1 MSLAAKCLAA
11 LLVALAF
18 AITMVGSAVLNDWL
32 FRVATLVMLA
42 VSWNLMANA
51 GLVSLG
57 HSAFWGIGSYATVL
71 SANTLGLPFGVAFVP
86 AVVVGA
92 LLGVLLALTTGRLKG
107 IFFAIATLAL
117 SEGLRVLAL
126 MLPEVTGGAV
136 GLFLIGEARPSLR
149 VLYVTGL
156 VGAIA
161 AVAVAAYLS
170 STRFHYACRGMRA
183 NEAAVQMLGVDPR
196 RYRLGV
202 MAISGAMA
210 STAGAIYAWYGGYL
224 EPDIAF
230 SLHYT
235 ILAQIAPIL
244 GGVHTIVGAVTGS
257 FAIVFLSEGTRI
269 TLGGS
274 EGWSLL
280 VYGLVLVVCI
290 LFMPR
295 GIYGSVLSL
304 VRGGRRTLT
313 RRTAASGKTGLAA
326 APGKAS

>member
-18 AITMVGSAVLNDWL
+18 AVTMVGSAVLNDWL

-136 GLFLIGEARPSLR
+136 TDS
-149 VLYVTGL
+149 
-156 VGAIA
+156 
-161 AVAVAAYLS
+161 
-170 STRFHYACRGMRA
+170 
-183 NEAAVQMLGVDPR
+183 Q
-196 RYRLGV
+196 
-202 MAISGAMA
+202 
-210 STAGAIYAWYGGYL
+210 
-224 EPDIAF
+224 
-230 SLHYT
+230 
-235 ILAQIAPIL
+235 
-244 GGVHTIVGAVTGS
+244 
-257 FAIVFLSEGTRI
+257 
-269 TLGGS
+269 
-274 EGWSLL
+274 
-280 VYGLVLVVCI
+280 
-290 LFMPR
+290 
-295 GIYGSVLSL
+295 L
-304 VRGGRRTLT
+304 VRHYD
-313 RRTAASGKTGLAA
+313 
-326 APGKAS
+326 